1 MKHNS
6 FGCGV
11 LSIVSRS
18 DYDDMPSGGGRRGGK
33 GNKGLTLGVLICI
46 LVILIIIVVRLIVTP
61 EEKLEVL
68 PPNTIEKESPK
79 NEVDVD
85 ASKMD
90 DRDMVSADSSLY
102 IVTQVDSVV
111 SDEMEESSIEVK
123 NEIIE
128 DKEESITE
136 EVQETPVVEESVE
149 ISNSDT
155 FSFTEDTSDVEGPL
169 PTVMEEVIPD
179 DGSTPIEDLL
189 SIEGKEVVSE
199 DTAPTEME
207 DTIPEETTPPEDPL
221 SIEME
226 ETIPDE
232 VIHSIEESFPMVAET
247 PSEEMAVVEEVSVEE
262 PMVEAPITQ
271 EKIDETPSSTVDEP
285 YDPFVKEEVES
296 IRRGLGDLLS
306 KINFQLILEEE
317 DTPSE
322 DVEVVLPEE
331 EVEEP
336 LVEAKEEEEI
346 DAPMESSEKVS
357 EPLMETLEKIGPEVA
372 EIMPDS
378 TYESFDAEN
387 PILDSVDEAQEEP
400 TALETEEIRE
410 MSKTAVIEEKSGEII
425 PGSDIRVEEDRVVLL
440 STPGKAVISPV
451 SGIVV
456 QSGRVDGLKTIS
468 IETDEGEIW
477 RFSGFER
484 VDVRMNQK
492 IKKGSA
498 LGSIGQSTGSS
509 ISISLSSN

>member
-68 PPNTIEKESPK
+68 PPNAIEKESPK

-90 DRDMVSADSSLY
+90 DRAVVSDDSSLS
-102 IVTQVDSVV
+102 IVTQLDSVV
-111 SDEMEESSIEVK
+111 SEEM
-123 NEIIE
+123 
-128 DKEESITE
+128 EESITE
-136 EVQETPVVEESVE
+136 EVLETPVVEESVE

-155 FSFTEDTSDVEGPL
+155 FSYTEDTSDVEGTL
-169 PTVMEEVIPD
+169 PTEMEEVVSEEIVSPIEEPISIEMEEVISEEEPTMEEALPTKEEEVIPD
-179 DGSTPIEDLL
+179 DGSTPIED
-189 SIEGKEVVSE
+189 S
-199 DTAPTEME
+199 
-207 DTIPEETTPPEDPL
+207 L

-232 VIHSIEESFPMVAET
+232 VIHSIEESFPMVDET
-247 PSEEMAVVEEVSVEE
+247 SSEEMAVVEEVSEVE

-271 EKIDETPSSTVDEP
+271 EKIDETPSSIVDEP

-317 DTPSE
+317 VTPSE

-331 EVEEP
+331 EVVEP
-336 LVEAKEEEEI
+336 LVAAKEEEEI
-346 DAPMESSEKVS
+346 
-357 EPLMETLEKIGPEVA
+357 GPEVE

-378 TYESFDAEN
+378 IYEGFDAEKQ
-387 PILDSVDEAQEEP
+387 ILDSVDEAQEEP

-410 MSKTAVIEEKSGEII
+410 VSKTAVIEEKSGEII

>member
-68 PPNTIEKESPK
+68 PPNAIEKESPK

-90 DRDMVSADSSLY
+90 DRAVVSDDSSLS
-102 IVTQVDSVV
+102 IVTQLDSVV
-111 SDEMEESSIEVK
+111 SEEM
-123 NEIIE
+123 
-128 DKEESITE
+128 EESITE
-136 EVQETPVVEESVE
+136 EVLETPVVEESVE

-155 FSFTEDTSDVEGPL
+155 FSYTEDTSDVEGTL
-169 PTVMEEVIPD
+169 PTEMEEVVSEEIVSPIEEPISIEMEEVISEEEPTMEEALPTKEEEVIPD
-179 DGSTPIEDLL
+179 DGSTPI
-189 SIEGKEVVSE
+189 
-199 DTAPTEME
+199 
-207 DTIPEETTPPEDPL
+207 EDPL

-232 VIHSIEESFPMVAET
+232 VIHSIEESFPMVDET

-271 EKIDETPSSTVDEP
+271 EKIDETPSSIVDEP

-317 DTPSE
+317 VTPSE

-331 EVEEP
+331 EVVEP
-336 LVEAKEEEEI
+336 LVAAKEEEEI
-346 DAPMESSEKVS
+346 
-357 EPLMETLEKIGPEVA
+357 GPEVE

-378 TYESFDAEN
+378 IYEGFDAEKQ
-387 PILDSVDEAQEEP
+387 ILDSVDDAQEEP
-400 TALETEEIRE
+400 TAFETEEIRE
-410 MSKTAVIEEKSGEII
+410 VSKTAVIEEKSGEII

-509 ISISLSSN
+509 VSISLSSN

>member
-1 MKHNS
+1 
-6 FGCGV
+6 
-11 LSIVSRS
+11 
-18 DYDDMPSGGGRRGGK
+18 
-33 GNKGLTLGVLICI
+33 
-46 LVILIIIVVRLIVTP
+46 
-61 EEKLEVL
+61 
-68 PPNTIEKESPK
+68 
-79 NEVDVD
+79 
-85 ASKMD
+85 
-90 DRDMVSADSSLY
+90 
-102 IVTQVDSVV
+102 
-111 SDEMEESSIEVK
+111 MEEA
-123 NEIIE
+123 
-128 DKEESITE
+128 
-136 EVQETPVVEESVE
+136 
-149 ISNSDT
+149 
-155 FSFTEDTSDVEGPL
+155 L
-169 PTVMEEVIPD
+169 PTKEEEVIPD
-179 DGSTPIEDLL
+179 DGSTPIED
-189 SIEGKEVVSE
+189 S
-199 DTAPTEME
+199 
-207 DTIPEETTPPEDPL
+207 L

-232 VIHSIEESFPMVAET
+232 VIHSIEESFPMVVET
-247 PSEEMAVVEEVSVEE
+247 PSEEMAVVEDVSVEE

-271 EKIDETPSSTVDEP
+271 EKIDETPSSIVDEP

-317 DTPSE
+317 VTPSE

-331 EVEEP
+331 EVVEP

-346 DAPMESSEKVS
+346 
-357 EPLMETLEKIGPEVA
+357 GPEVE

-378 TYESFDAEN
+378 TYESFDAEKQ
-387 PILDSVDEAQEEP
+387 ILDSVDEAQEEP

-410 MSKTAVIEEKSGEII
+410 VSKTAVIEEKSGEII

>member
-68 PPNTIEKESPK
+68 PPNAIEKESPK

-90 DRDMVSADSSLY
+90 DRAVVSDDSSLS
-102 IVTQVDSVV
+102 IVTQLDSVV
-111 SDEMEESSIEVK
+111 SEEM
-123 NEIIE
+123 
-128 DKEESITE
+128 EESITE
-136 EVQETPVVEESVE
+136 EVLETPVVEESVE

-155 FSFTEDTSDVEGPL
+155 FSYTEDTSDVEGTL
-169 PTVMEEVIPD
+169 PTEMEEVVSEEIVSPIEEPISIEMEEVISEEEPTMEEALPTKEEEVIPD
-179 DGSTPIEDLL
+179 DGSTPIED
-189 SIEGKEVVSE
+189 S
-199 DTAPTEME
+199 
-207 DTIPEETTPPEDPL
+207 L

-232 VIHSIEESFPMVAET
+232 VMHSIEESFPMVDET
-247 PSEEMAVVEEVSVEE
+247 PSEEMAVVEEVSEVE
-262 PMVEAPITQ
+262 PMVEAPINQ
-271 EKIDETPSSTVDEP
+271 EKIDETPSSIVDEP

-317 DTPSE
+317 VTPSE

-331 EVEEP
+331 EVVEP
-336 LVEAKEEEEI
+336 LVAAKEEEEI
-346 DAPMESSEKVS
+346 
-357 EPLMETLEKIGPEVA
+357 GPEVE

-378 TYESFDAEN
+378 IYEGFDAEKQ
-387 PILDSVDEAQEEP
+387 ILDSVDEAQEEP

-410 MSKTAVIEEKSGEII
+410 VSKTAVIEEKSGEII

>member
-68 PPNTIEKESPK
+68 PPNAIEKESPK

-90 DRDMVSADSSLY
+90 DRAVVSDDSSLS
-102 IVTQVDSVV
+102 IVTQLDSVV
-111 SDEMEESSIEVK
+111 SEEM
-123 NEIIE
+123 
-128 DKEESITE
+128 EESITE
-136 EVQETPVVEESVE
+136 EVLETPVVEESVE

-155 FSFTEDTSDVEGPL
+155 FSYTEDTSDVEGPL
-169 PTVMEEVIPD
+169 PTEMEEVVSEEIVSPIEEPISIEMEEVISEEEPIMEEALSTKEEEVIPD
-179 DGSTPIEDLL
+179 DGSTPI
-189 SIEGKEVVSE
+189 
-199 DTAPTEME
+199 
-207 DTIPEETTPPEDPL
+207 EDPL

-232 VIHSIEESFPMVAET
+232 VIHSIEESFPMIDET
-247 PSEEMAVVEEVSVEE
+247 PSEEMAVVEEVSEVE

-271 EKIDETPSSTVDEP
+271 EKIDETPSSIVDEP

-317 DTPSE
+317 VTPSE

-331 EVEEP
+331 EVVEP
-336 LVEAKEEEEI
+336 LVAAKEEEEI
-346 DAPMESSEKVS
+346 DAPIESSEKVS

-372 EIMPDS
+372 EIIQNS
-378 TYESFDAEN
+378 TYESFDAEKQ
-387 PILDSVDEAQEEP
+387 ILDSIDDAQEEP
-400 TALETEEIRE
+400 TDLETEEIRE
-410 MSKTAVIEEKSGEII
+410 VSKTAVIEEKSCEII

-440 STPGKAVISPV
+440 STPGKAVKSPI

>member
-68 PPNTIEKESPK
+68 PPNAIEKESPK

-90 DRDMVSADSSLY
+90 DRAVVSDDSSLS
-102 IVTQVDSVV
+102 IVTQLDSVV
-111 SDEMEESSIEVK
+111 SEEM
-123 NEIIE
+123 
-128 DKEESITE
+128 EESITE
-136 EVQETPVVEESVE
+136 EVLETPVVEESVE

-155 FSFTEDTSDVEGPL
+155 FSYTEDTSDVEGPL
-169 PTVMEEVIPD
+169 PTEMEEVVSEEIVSPIEEPISIEMEEVISEEEPTMEEALPTKEEEVIPD
-179 DGSTPIEDLL
+179 DGSTPI
-189 SIEGKEVVSE
+189 
-199 DTAPTEME
+199 
-207 DTIPEETTPPEDPL
+207 EDPL

-232 VIHSIEESFPMVAET
+232 VIHSIEESFPMVDET
-247 PSEEMAVVEEVSVEE
+247 PSEEMAVVEEVSEVE
-262 PMVEAPITQ
+262 PMMEAPITQ
-271 EKIDETPSSTVDEP
+271 EKIDETPSSIVDEP

-317 DTPSE
+317 VTPSE

-331 EVEEP
+331 E
-336 LVEAKEEEEI
+336 EI
-346 DAPMESSEKVS
+346 DAPMESSEEVS
-357 EPLMETLEKIGPEVA
+357 EPLLETMEEIGPEVE

-378 TYESFDAEN
+378 TYESFDEEN

-410 MSKTAVIEEKSGEII
+410 VSKTAVIEEKSGEII

-440 STPGKAVISPV
+440 STPGKAVKSPV

>member
-68 PPNTIEKESPK
+68 PPNAIEKESPK

-90 DRDMVSADSSLY
+90 DRAVVSDDSSLS
-102 IVTQVDSVV
+102 IVTQLDSVV
-111 SDEMEESSIEVK
+111 SEEM
-123 NEIIE
+123 
-128 DKEESITE
+128 EESITE
-136 EVQETPVVEESVE
+136 EVLETPVVEESVE

-155 FSFTEDTSDVEGPL
+155 FSYTEDTSDVEGTL
-169 PTVMEEVIPD
+169 PTEMEEVVSEEIVSPIEESISIEMEEVISEEEPIMEEALSTKEEEVIPD
-179 DGSTPIEDLL
+179 DGSTPI
-189 SIEGKEVVSE
+189 
-199 DTAPTEME
+199 
-207 DTIPEETTPPEDPL
+207 EDPL

-232 VIHSIEESFPMVAET
+232 VIHSIEESFPMVDET
-247 PSEEMAVVEEVSVEE
+247 PSEEMAVVEEVSEVE

-271 EKIDETPSSTVDEP
+271 EKIDETPSSIVDEP

-317 DTPSE
+317 VTPSE
-322 DVEVVLPEE
+322 DVEVVLP
-331 EVEEP
+331 
-336 LVEAKEEEEI
+336 EEEEI

-357 EPLMETLEKIGPEVA
+357 EPLLETLEKIGPEVA

-378 TYESFDAEN
+378 TYESFDAEKQ
-387 PILDSVDEAQEEP
+387 ILDSVDEAQEEP
-400 TALETEEIRE
+400 TDLDTEEIRE

>member
-1 MKHNS
+1 M
-6 FGCGV
+6 
-11 LSIVSRS
+11 SRS

-68 PPNTIEKESPK
+68 PPNAIEKESPK

-90 DRDMVSADSSLY
+90 DRAVVSDDSSLS
-102 IVTQVDSVV
+102 IVTQLDSVV
-111 SDEMEESSIEVK
+111 SEEM
-123 NEIIE
+123 
-128 DKEESITE
+128 EESITE
-136 EVQETPVVEESVE
+136 EVLETPVVEESVE

-155 FSFTEDTSDVEGPL
+155 FSYTEDTSDVEGPL
-169 PTVMEEVIPD
+169 PTEMEEVVSEEIVSPIEEPISIEMEEVISEEEPIMEEALPTKEEEVIPD
-179 DGSTPIEDLL
+179 DGSTPIED
-189 SIEGKEVVSE
+189 S
-199 DTAPTEME
+199 
-207 DTIPEETTPPEDPL
+207 L

-247 PSEEMAVVEEVSVEE
+247 PSEEMSVVEEVSEVE

-271 EKIDETPSSTVDEP
+271 EKIDETPSSIVDEP

-306 KINFQLILEEE
+306 KINFQLILGEE

-331 EVEEP
+331 E
-336 LVEAKEEEEI
+336 EI
-346 DAPMESSEKVS
+346 GAPMESSAEVS
-357 EPLMETLEKIGPEVA
+357 EPLLETMEKIGPEVE

-378 TYESFDAEN
+378 IYEGFDAEN
-387 PILDSVDEAQEEP
+387 PILDSVDDAQEEP
-400 TALETEEIRE
+400 TDLETEKIRE
-410 MSKTAVIEEKSGEII
+410 VSKTAVIEEKRGEII

>member
-68 PPNTIEKESPK
+68 PPNAIEKESPK

-90 DRDMVSADSSLY
+90 DRAVVSDDSSLS
-102 IVTQVDSVV
+102 IVTQLDSVV
-111 SDEMEESSIEVK
+111 SEEM
-123 NEIIE
+123 
-128 DKEESITE
+128 EESITE
-136 EVQETPVVEESVE
+136 EVKETPVVEESVE
-149 ISNSDT
+149 ISNPDT
-155 FSFTEDTSDVEGPL
+155 FSYIEDTSDVEGTL
-169 PTVMEEVIPD
+169 PTEMEEVVSEEIVSPIEEPISIEMEEVISEEEPIMEEALPTKEEEVIPD
-179 DGSTPIEDLL
+179 DGSTPIED
-189 SIEGKEVVSE
+189 S
-199 DTAPTEME
+199 
-207 DTIPEETTPPEDPL
+207 L

-232 VIHSIEESFPMVAET
+232 VIHSIEESFPMVDET
-247 PSEEMAVVEEVSVEE
+247 SSEEMAVVEEVSEVE

-271 EKIDETPSSTVDEP
+271 EKIDETPSSIVDEP

-317 DTPSE
+317 VTPSE

-331 EVEEP
+331 E
-336 LVEAKEEEEI
+336 EI
-346 DAPMESSEKVS
+346 GASIESSEEVS
-357 EPLMETLEKIGPEVA
+357 EPLLETMEEIGPEVE

-378 TYESFDAEN
+378 TYESFDAEKQ
-387 PILDSVDEAQEEP
+387 ILDSVDEAQEEP

-410 MSKTAVIEEKSGEII
+410 VSKTAVIEEKSGEII

-440 STPGKAVISPV
+440 STPGKAVKSPV

>member
-68 PPNTIEKESPK
+68 PPNAIEKESPK

-90 DRDMVSADSSLY
+90 DRAVVSDDSSLS
-102 IVTQVDSVV
+102 IVTQLDSVV
-111 SDEMEESSIEVK
+111 SEEM
-123 NEIIE
+123 
-128 DKEESITE
+128 EESITE
-136 EVQETPVVEESVE
+136 EVLETPVVEESVE

-155 FSFTEDTSDVEGPL
+155 FSYTEDTSDVEGTL
-169 PTVMEEVIPD
+169 PTEMEEVVSEEIVSPIEEPISIEMEEVISEEEPTMEEALPTKEEEVIPD
-179 DGSTPIEDLL
+179 DGSTPIED
-189 SIEGKEVVSE
+189 S
-199 DTAPTEME
+199 
-207 DTIPEETTPPEDPL
+207 L

-232 VIHSIEESFPMVAET
+232 VIHSIEESFPMVDET
-247 PSEEMAVVEEVSVEE
+247 SSEEMAVVEEVSEVE

-271 EKIDETPSSTVDEP
+271 EKIDETPSSIVDEP

-317 DTPSE
+317 VTPSE

-331 EVEEP
+331 EVVEP
-336 LVEAKEEEEI
+336 LVAAKEEEEI
-346 DAPMESSEKVS
+346 
-357 EPLMETLEKIGPEVA
+357 GPEVE

-378 TYESFDAEN
+378 TYESFDAEKQ
-387 PILDSVDEAQEEP
+387 ILDSVDEAQEEP
-400 TALETEEIRE
+400 TDLETEEIIE
-410 MSKTAVIEEKSGEII
+410 VSKTAVIEEKSGEII

>member
-68 PPNTIEKESPK
+68 PPNAIEKESPK

-90 DRDMVSADSSLY
+90 DRAVVSDDSSLS
-102 IVTQVDSVV
+102 IVTQLDSVV
-111 SDEMEESSIEVK
+111 SEEM
-123 NEIIE
+123 
-128 DKEESITE
+128 EESITE
-136 EVQETPVVEESVE
+136 EVLETPVVEESVE

-155 FSFTEDTSDVEGPL
+155 FSYTEDTSDVEGTL
-169 PTVMEEVIPD
+169 PTEMEEVVSEEIVSPIEEPISIEMEEVISEEEPIMEEALPTKEEEVIPG
-179 DGSTPIEDLL
+179 DGSTPIED
-189 SIEGKEVVSE
+189 S
-199 DTAPTEME
+199 
-207 DTIPEETTPPEDPL
+207 L

-232 VIHSIEESFPMVAET
+232 VIHSIEESFPMVDET
-247 PSEEMAVVEEVSVEE
+247 PSEEMAVVEEVSEVE

-271 EKIDETPSSTVDEP
+271 EKIDETPSSIVDEP

-317 DTPSE
+317 VTPSE

-331 EVEEP
+331 EVVEP
-336 LVEAKEEEEI
+336 LVAAKEEEEI
-346 DAPMESSEKVS
+346 
-357 EPLMETLEKIGPEVA
+357 GPEVE

-378 TYESFDAEN
+378 IYEGFDAEKQ
-387 PILDSVDEAQEEP
+387 ILDSVDDAQEEP
-400 TALETEEIRE
+400 TALETEEIRAV
-410 MSKTAVIEEKSGEII
+410 SKTAVIEEKSGEII

>member
-1 MKHNS
+1 M
-6 FGCGV
+6 
-11 LSIVSRS
+11 SRS

-68 PPNTIEKESPK
+68 PPNAIEKESPK

-90 DRDMVSADSSLY
+90 DRAVVSDDSSLS
-102 IVTQVDSVV
+102 IVTQLDSVV
-111 SDEMEESSIEVK
+111 SEEM
-123 NEIIE
+123 
-128 DKEESITE
+128 EESITE
-136 EVQETPVVEESVE
+136 EVLETPVVEESVE

-155 FSFTEDTSDVEGPL
+155 FSYTEDTSDVEGTL
-169 PTVMEEVIPD
+169 PTEMEEVVSEEIVSPIEEPISIEMEEVISEEEPTMEEALPTKEEEVIPD
-179 DGSTPIEDLL
+179 DGSTPIE
-189 SIEGKEVVSE
+189 
-199 DTAPTEME
+199 A
-207 DTIPEETTPPEDPL
+207 PL

-232 VIHSIEESFPMVAET
+232 VIHSIEESFPMVDET
-247 PSEEMAVVEEVSVEE
+247 PSEEMAVVEEVSEVE

-271 EKIDETPSSTVDEP
+271 EKIDETPSSIVDEP

-317 DTPSE
+317 VTPSE

-331 EVEEP
+331 EVVEP
-336 LVEAKEEEEI
+336 LVAAKEEEEI
-346 DAPMESSEKVS
+346 
-357 EPLMETLEKIGPEVA
+357 GPEVE

-378 TYESFDAEN
+378 TYESFDAEKQ
-387 PILDSVDEAQEEP
+387 ILDSVDDAQEEP

-410 MSKTAVIEEKSGEII
+410 VSKTAVIEEKSGEII

>member
-68 PPNTIEKESPK
+68 PPNAIEKESPK

-90 DRDMVSADSSLY
+90 DRAVVSDDSSLS
-102 IVTQVDSVV
+102 IVTQLDSVV
-111 SDEMEESSIEVK
+111 SEEM
-123 NEIIE
+123 
-128 DKEESITE
+128 EESITE
-136 EVQETPVVEESVE
+136 EVLETPVVEESVE

-155 FSFTEDTSDVEGPL
+155 FSYTEDTSDVEGTL
-169 PTVMEEVIPD
+169 PTEMEEVVSEEIVSPIEEPISIEMEEVISEEEPIMEEALSTKEEEVIPD
-179 DGSTPIEDLL
+179 DGSTPI
-189 SIEGKEVVSE
+189 
-199 DTAPTEME
+199 
-207 DTIPEETTPPEDPL
+207 EDPL

-232 VIHSIEESFPMVAET
+232 VIHSIEESFPMIDET
-247 PSEEMAVVEEVSVEE
+247 PLEEMAVVEEVSEEE

-271 EKIDETPSSTVDEP
+271 EKIDEIPSSIVDEP

-317 DTPSE
+317 VTPSE

-331 EVEEP
+331 EVVEP

-346 DAPMESSEKVS
+346 
-357 EPLMETLEKIGPEVA
+357 GPEVE

-378 TYESFDAEN
+378 TYESFDEEN

-410 MSKTAVIEEKSGEII
+410 VSKTAVIEEKSGEII

>member
-68 PPNTIEKESPK
+68 PPNAIEKESPK

-90 DRDMVSADSSLY
+90 DRAVVSDDSSLS
-102 IVTQVDSVV
+102 IVTQLDSVV
-111 SDEMEESSIEVK
+111 SEEM
-123 NEIIE
+123 
-128 DKEESITE
+128 EESITE
-136 EVQETPVVEESVE
+136 EVLETPVVEESVE

-155 FSFTEDTSDVEGPL
+155 FSYTEDTSDVEGTL
-169 PTVMEEVIPD
+169 PTEMEEVVSEEIVSPIEEPISIEMEEVISEEEPTMEEALPTKEEEVIPD
-179 DGSTPIEDLL
+179 DGSTPI
-189 SIEGKEVVSE
+189 
-199 DTAPTEME
+199 
-207 DTIPEETTPPEDPL
+207 EDPL

-232 VIHSIEESFPMVAET
+232 VIHSIEESFPMVDET

-271 EKIDETPSSTVDEP
+271 EKIDETPSSIVDEP

-317 DTPSE
+317 VTPSE

-331 EVEEP
+331 EVVEP
-336 LVEAKEEEEI
+336 LVAAKEEEEI
-346 DAPMESSEKVS
+346 
-357 EPLMETLEKIGPEVA
+357 GPEVE

-378 TYESFDAEN
+378 TYESFDAEKQ
-387 PILDSVDEAQEEP
+387 ILDSVDDAQEEP

-410 MSKTAVIEEKSGEII
+410 VSKTAVIEEKSGEII

>member
-68 PPNTIEKESPK
+68 PPKAIEKESPK

-90 DRDMVSADSSLY
+90 DRAVVSDDSSLS
-102 IVTQVDSVV
+102 IVTQLDSVV
-111 SDEMEESSIEVK
+111 SEEM
-123 NEIIE
+123 
-128 DKEESITE
+128 EESITE
-136 EVQETPVVEESVE
+136 EVLETPVVEESVE

-155 FSFTEDTSDVEGPL
+155 FSYTEDTSDVEGTL
-169 PTVMEEVIPD
+169 PTEMEEVVSEEIVSPIEEPISIEMEEVISEEEPIMDESLSTKEEEVIPD
-179 DGSTPIEDLL
+179 DGSTPI
-189 SIEGKEVVSE
+189 
-199 DTAPTEME
+199 
-207 DTIPEETTPPEDPL
+207 EDPL

-232 VIHSIEESFPMVAET
+232 VIHSIEESIPMIDET
-247 PSEEMAVVEEVSVEE
+247 PSEEMAVVEEVSEEE

-271 EKIDETPSSTVDEP
+271 EKIDETPSSIVDEP

-317 DTPSE
+317 VTPSE

-331 EVEEP
+331 E
-336 LVEAKEEEEI
+336 EI
-346 DAPMESSEKVS
+346 DAPMESSEEVS
-357 EPLMETLEKIGPEVA
+357 EPLLETMEEIGPEVE
-372 EIMPDS
+372 EIMPDF
-378 TYESFDAEN
+378 TYESFDEEN

-410 MSKTAVIEEKSGEII
+410 VSKTAVIEEKSGDII

>member
-68 PPNTIEKESPK
+68 PPNAIEKESPK

-90 DRDMVSADSSLY
+90 DRAVVSDDSSLS
-102 IVTQVDSVV
+102 IVTQLDSVV
-111 SDEMEESSIEVK
+111 SEEM
-123 NEIIE
+123 
-128 DKEESITE
+128 EESITE
-136 EVQETPVVEESVE
+136 EVLETPVVEESVE

-155 FSFTEDTSDVEGPL
+155 FSYTEDTSDVEGTL
-169 PTVMEEVIPD
+169 PTEMEEVVSEEIVSPIEEPISIEMEEVISEEEPTMEEALPTKEEEVIPD
-179 DGSTPIEDLL
+179 DGSTPIED
-189 SIEGKEVVSE
+189 S
-199 DTAPTEME
+199 
-207 DTIPEETTPPEDPL
+207 L

-232 VIHSIEESFPMVAET
+232 VIHSIEESFPMVDEP
-247 PSEEMAVVEEVSVEE
+247 PSEEMAVVEEVSEVE

-271 EKIDETPSSTVDEP
+271 EKIDETPSSIVDEP

-317 DTPSE
+317 VTPSE

-331 EVEEP
+331 E
-336 LVEAKEEEEI
+336 EI
-346 DAPMESSEKVS
+346 DAPMESSEEVS
-357 EPLMETLEKIGPEVA
+357 EPLLETMEEIGPEVE

-378 TYESFDAEN
+378 TYESFDAEKQ
-387 PILDSVDEAQEEP
+387 ILDSVNDAQEEP
-400 TALETEEIRE
+400 TAFETEEIRE
-410 MSKTAVIEEKSGEII
+410 MPKTAVIEEKSGEII

>member
-68 PPNTIEKESPK
+68 PPNAIEKESPK

-90 DRDMVSADSSLY
+90 DRAVVSDDSSLS
-102 IVTQVDSVV
+102 IVTQLDSVV
-111 SDEMEESSIEVK
+111 SEEM
-123 NEIIE
+123 
-128 DKEESITE
+128 EESITE
-136 EVQETPVVEESVE
+136 EVLETPVVEESVE

-155 FSFTEDTSDVEGPL
+155 FSYTEDTSDVEGPL
-169 PTVMEEVIPD
+169 PTEMEEVVSEEIVSPIEEPISIEMEKVISEEEPIMEEALSTKEEEVIPD
-179 DGSTPIEDLL
+179 DGSTPI
-189 SIEGKEVVSE
+189 
-199 DTAPTEME
+199 
-207 DTIPEETTPPEDPL
+207 EDPL

-232 VIHSIEESFPMVAET
+232 VIHSLEESFPMVDET
-247 PSEEMAVVEEVSVEE
+247 PSEEMAVVEEVSEVE

-271 EKIDETPSSTVDEP
+271 EKIDETPSSIVDEP

-317 DTPSE
+317 VTPSE

-331 EVEEP
+331 EVVEP
-336 LVEAKEEEEI
+336 LVAAKEEEEI
-346 DAPMESSEKVS
+346 
-357 EPLMETLEKIGPEVA
+357 GPEVE

-387 PILDSVDEAQEEP
+387 PILDSVDDAQEEP
-400 TALETEEIRE
+400 TDLDTEEIRE
-410 MSKTAVIEEKSGEII
+410 VSKTAVIEEKSCEII

>member
-68 PPNTIEKESPK
+68 PPNAIEKESPK

-90 DRDMVSADSSLY
+90 DRAVVSDDSSLS
-102 IVTQVDSVV
+102 IVTQLDSVV
-111 SDEMEESSIEVK
+111 SEEM
-123 NEIIE
+123 
-128 DKEESITE
+128 EESITE
-136 EVQETPVVEESVE
+136 EVLETPVVEESVE

-155 FSFTEDTSDVEGPL
+155 FSYTEDTSDVEGPL
-169 PTVMEEVIPD
+169 PTEMEEVVSEEIVSPIEEPISIEMEKVISEEEPTMEEALPTKEEEVIPD
-179 DGSTPIEDLL
+179 DGSTPIED
-189 SIEGKEVVSE
+189 S
-199 DTAPTEME
+199 
-207 DTIPEETTPPEDPL
+207 L

-232 VIHSIEESFPMVAET
+232 VMHSIEESFPMIDET
-247 PSEEMAVVEEVSVEE
+247 PSEEMAVVEEVSEEE

-271 EKIDETPSSTVDEP
+271 EKIDETPSSIVDEP

-317 DTPSE
+317 VTPSE
-322 DVEVVLPEE
+322 DVEVVLP
-331 EVEEP
+331 
-336 LVEAKEEEEI
+336 EEEEI

-357 EPLMETLEKIGPEVA
+357 EPLLETLEKIGPEVA

-378 TYESFDAEN
+378 TYESFDAEKQ
-387 PILDSVDEAQEEP
+387 ILDSVDEAQEEP

-410 MSKTAVIEEKSGEII
+410 VSKTAVIEEKSGEII

-456 QSGRVDGLKTIS
+456 QSGRVDGQKTIS

>member
-68 PPNTIEKESPK
+68 PPNAIEKESPK

-90 DRDMVSADSSLY
+90 DRAVVSDDSSLS
-102 IVTQVDSVV
+102 IVTQLDSVV
-111 SDEMEESSIEVK
+111 SEEM
-123 NEIIE
+123 
-128 DKEESITE
+128 EESITE
-136 EVQETPVVEESVE
+136 EVLETPVVEESVE

-155 FSFTEDTSDVEGPL
+155 FSYTEDTSDVEGTL
-169 PTVMEEVIPD
+169 PTEMEEVVSEEIVSPIEEPISIEMEEVISEEEPTMEEALPTKEEEVIPD
-179 DGSTPIEDLL
+179 DGSTPIE
-189 SIEGKEVVSE
+189 
-199 DTAPTEME
+199 A
-207 DTIPEETTPPEDPL
+207 PL

-232 VIHSIEESFPMVAET
+232 VIHSIEESFPMVDET
-247 PSEEMAVVEEVSVEE
+247 PSEEMAVVEEVSEVE

-271 EKIDETPSSTVDEP
+271 EKIDETPSSIVDEP

-317 DTPSE
+317 VTPSE

-331 EVEEP
+331 EVVEP
-336 LVEAKEEEEI
+336 LVAAKEEEEI
-346 DAPMESSEKVS
+346 
-357 EPLMETLEKIGPEVA
+357 GPEVE

-378 TYESFDAEN
+378 TYESFDEEN

-410 MSKTAVIEEKSGEII
+410 VSKTAVIEEKSGEII

>member
-68 PPNTIEKESPK
+68 PPNAIEKESPK

-90 DRDMVSADSSLY
+90 DRAVVSDDSSLS
-102 IVTQVDSVV
+102 IVTQLDSVV
-111 SDEMEESSIEVK
+111 SEEM
-123 NEIIE
+123 
-128 DKEESITE
+128 EESITE
-136 EVQETPVVEESVE
+136 EVLETPVVEESVE
-149 ISNSDT
+149 ISNPDT
-155 FSFTEDTSDVEGPL
+155 FSYTEDTSDVEGTL
-169 PTVMEEVIPD
+169 PTEMEEVVSEEIVSPIEEPISIEMEEVISEEEPTMEEALPTKEEEVIPD
-179 DGSTPIEDLL
+179 DGSTPIED
-189 SIEGKEVVSE
+189 S
-199 DTAPTEME
+199 
-207 DTIPEETTPPEDPL
+207 L

-232 VIHSIEESFPMVAET
+232 VIHSIEESFPMVDET
-247 PSEEMAVVEEVSVEE
+247 SSEEMAVVEEVSVEE

-271 EKIDETPSSTVDEP
+271 EKIDETPSSIVDEP

-306 KINFQLILEEE
+306 KINFQLILEEV
-317 DTPSE
+317 TPSE

-331 EVEEP
+331 EVVEP
-336 LVEAKEEEEI
+336 LVAAKEEEEI
-346 DAPMESSEKVS
+346 
-357 EPLMETLEKIGPEVA
+357 GPEVE

-387 PILDSVDEAQEEP
+387 PILDSVDDAQEEP
-400 TALETEEIRE
+400 TDLETEKIRE
-410 MSKTAVIEEKSGEII
+410 VSKTAVIEEKRGEII

-440 STPGKAVISPV
+440 STPGRAVISPV

>member
-68 PPNTIEKESPK
+68 PPNAIEKESPK

-90 DRDMVSADSSLY
+90 DRAVVSDDSSLS
-102 IVTQVDSVV
+102 IVTQLDSVV
-111 SDEMEESSIEVK
+111 SEEM
-123 NEIIE
+123 
-128 DKEESITE
+128 EESITE
-136 EVQETPVVEESVE
+136 EVLETPVVEESVE

-155 FSFTEDTSDVEGPL
+155 FSYTEDTSDVEGPL
-169 PTVMEEVIPD
+169 PTEMEEVVSEEIVSPIEEPISIEMEEVISEEEPIMEEALSTKEEEVIPD
-179 DGSTPIEDLL
+179 DGSTPI
-189 SIEGKEVVSE
+189 
-199 DTAPTEME
+199 
-207 DTIPEETTPPEDPL
+207 EDPL

-232 VIHSIEESFPMVAET
+232 VIHSLEESFPMVDET
-247 PSEEMAVVEEVSVEE
+247 PSEEMAVVEEVSEVE

-271 EKIDETPSSTVDEP
+271 EKIDETPSSIVDEP

-317 DTPSE
+317 VTPSE
-322 DVEVVLPEE
+322 DVEVVLP
-331 EVEEP
+331 
-336 LVEAKEEEEI
+336 EEEEI

-357 EPLMETLEKIGPEVA
+357 EPLLETLEKIGPEVA

-378 TYESFDAEN
+378 TYESFDAEKQ
-387 PILDSVDEAQEEP
+387 ILDSVDEAQEEP
-400 TALETEEIRE
+400 TDLDTEEIRE
-410 MSKTAVIEEKSGEII
+410 VSKTAVIEEKSGEII

-440 STPGKAVISPV
+440 STPGKAVKSPV

>member
-68 PPNTIEKESPK
+68 PPNAIEKESPK

-90 DRDMVSADSSLY
+90 DRAVVSDDSSLS
-102 IVTQVDSVV
+102 IVTQLDSVV
-111 SDEMEESSIEVK
+111 SEEM
-123 NEIIE
+123 
-128 DKEESITE
+128 EESITE
-136 EVQETPVVEESVE
+136 EVLETPVVEESVE

-155 FSFTEDTSDVEGPL
+155 FSYTEDTSDVEGTL
-169 PTVMEEVIPD
+169 PTEMEEVVSEEIVSPIEEPISIEMEEVISEEEPTMEEALPTKEEEVIPD
-179 DGSTPIEDLL
+179 DGSTPIED
-189 SIEGKEVVSE
+189 S
-199 DTAPTEME
+199 
-207 DTIPEETTPPEDPL
+207 L

-232 VIHSIEESFPMVAET
+232 VIHSIEESFPMVDET
-247 PSEEMAVVEEVSVEE
+247 SSEEMAVVEEVSEVE

-271 EKIDETPSSTVDEP
+271 EKIDETPSSIVDEP

-317 DTPSE
+317 VTPSE

-331 EVEEP
+331 EVVEP
-336 LVEAKEEEEI
+336 LVAAKEEEEI
-346 DAPMESSEKVS
+346 
-357 EPLMETLEKIGPEVA
+357 GPEVE

-378 TYESFDAEN
+378 TYESFDAEKQ
-387 PILDSVDEAQEEP
+387 ILDSVDEAQEEP
-400 TALETEEIRE
+400 TDLDTEEIRE

>member
-1 MKHNS
+1 M
-6 FGCGV
+6 
-11 LSIVSRS
+11 SRS

-90 DRDMVSADSSLY
+90 DRAVVSDDSSLS
-102 IVTQVDSVV
+102 IVTQLDSVV
-111 SDEMEESSIEVK
+111 SEEM
-123 NEIIE
+123 
-128 DKEESITE
+128 EESITE
-136 EVQETPVVEESVE
+136 EVLETPVVEESVE

-155 FSFTEDTSDVEGPL
+155 FSYTEDTSDVEGTL
-169 PTVMEEVIPD
+169 PTEMEEVVSEEIVSPIEEPISIEMEEVISEEEPIMEEALFTKEEEVIPD
-179 DGSTPIEDLL
+179 DGSTPIEDPL
-189 SIEGKEVVSE
+189 SIETEEV
-199 DTAPTEME
+199 
-207 DTIPEETTPPEDPL
+207 IPEETTPTEDSL
-221 SIEME
+221 SIEKE

-232 VIHSIEESFPMVAET
+232 VIHSIEESLPMVART
-247 PSEEMAVVEEVSVEE
+247 PSEEMAVVEEVSEE
-262 PMVEAPITQ
+262 ESMVEAPITQ
-271 EKIDETPSSTVDEP
+271 EKIDETPSSIVDEP

-317 DTPSE
+317 VTPSE

-331 EVEEP
+331 EVVEP

-346 DAPMESSEKVS
+346 
-357 EPLMETLEKIGPEVA
+357 GPEVE

-378 TYESFDAEN
+378 TYESFDAEKQ
-387 PILDSVDEAQEEP
+387 ILDSIDDAQEEH
-400 TALETEEIRE
+400 TDLDTEEIRE

>member
-1 MKHNS
+1 M
-6 FGCGV
+6 
-11 LSIVSRS
+11 SRS

-68 PPNTIEKESPK
+68 PPNAIEKESPK

-90 DRDMVSADSSLY
+90 DRAVVSDDSSLS
-102 IVTQVDSVV
+102 IVTQLDSVV
-111 SDEMEESSIEVK
+111 SEEM
-123 NEIIE
+123 
-128 DKEESITE
+128 EESITE
-136 EVQETPVVEESVE
+136 EVLETPVVEESVE
-149 ISNSDT
+149 ISNSDS
-155 FSFTEDTSDVEGPL
+155 FSDTEDTSDVEGPL

-179 DGSTPIEDLL
+179 DGSTPIED
-189 SIEGKEVVSE
+189 
-199 DTAPTEME
+199 
-207 DTIPEETTPPEDPL
+207 PL

-232 VIHSIEESFPMVAET
+232 VIHSIEESFPMVDET
-247 PSEEMAVVEEVSVEE
+247 PSEEMAVVEEVSEVE
-262 PMVEAPITQ
+262 PLVEAPITQ
-271 EKIDETPSSTVDEP
+271 EKIDETPSSIVDEP

-317 DTPSE
+317 VTPSE

-331 EVEEP
+331 EVVEP
-336 LVEAKEEEEI
+336 LVAAKEEEEI
-346 DAPMESSEKVS
+346 
-357 EPLMETLEKIGPEVA
+357 GPEVE

-378 TYESFDAEN
+378 TYESFDAEKQ
-387 PILDSVDEAQEEP
+387 ILDSIDDAQEEP
-400 TALETEEIRE
+400 IALETEEIRAV
-410 MSKTAVIEEKSGEII
+410 SKTAVIEEKSGEII

>member
-68 PPNTIEKESPK
+68 PPNAIEKESPK

-90 DRDMVSADSSLY
+90 DRAVVSDDSSLS
-102 IVTQVDSVV
+102 IVTQLDSVV
-111 SDEMEESSIEVK
+111 SEEM
-123 NEIIE
+123 
-128 DKEESITE
+128 EESITE
-136 EVQETPVVEESVE
+136 EVLETPVVEESVE

-155 FSFTEDTSDVEGPL
+155 FSYTEDTSDVEGTL
-169 PTVMEEVIPD
+169 PTEMEEVVSEEIVSPIEEPISIEMEEVISEEEPIMEEALPTKEEEVIPD
-179 DGSTPIEDLL
+179 DGSTPI
-189 SIEGKEVVSE
+189 
-199 DTAPTEME
+199 
-207 DTIPEETTPPEDPL
+207 EDPL

-232 VIHSIEESFPMVAET
+232 VIHSIEESFPMVDET
-247 PSEEMAVVEEVSVEE
+247 PSEEMAVVEEVSEVE

-271 EKIDETPSSTVDEP
+271 EKIDETPSSIVDEP

-317 DTPSE
+317 VTPSE

-331 EVEEP
+331 EVVEP

-346 DAPMESSEKVS
+346 
-357 EPLMETLEKIGPEVA
+357 GPEVE

-378 TYESFDAEN
+378 TYESFDAEKQ
-387 PILDSVDEAQEEP
+387 ILDSVDEAQEEP
-400 TALETEEIRE
+400 TDLDTEEIRE

>member
-1 MKHNS
+1 M
-6 FGCGV
+6 
-11 LSIVSRS
+11 SRS

-68 PPNTIEKESPK
+68 PPNAIEKESPK

-90 DRDMVSADSSLY
+90 DRDMVSADSSLS
-102 IVTQVDSVV
+102 IVTQLDSVL
-111 SDEMEESSIEVK
+111 SEEM
-123 NEIIE
+123 
-128 DKEESITE
+128 EESITE
-136 EVQETPVVEESVE
+136 EVLETPVVEESVE

-155 FSFTEDTSDVEGPL
+155 FSYTEDTSDVEGPL
-169 PTVMEEVIPD
+169 PTEMEEVVSEEIVSPIEEPISIEMEEVISEEEPTMEEALPTKEEEVIPD
-179 DGSTPIEDLL
+179 DGSTPIED
-189 SIEGKEVVSE
+189 S
-199 DTAPTEME
+199 
-207 DTIPEETTPPEDPL
+207 L

-226 ETIPDE
+226 EIIPDE
-232 VIHSIEESFPMVAET
+232 VMHSIEESFPMIDEI
-247 PSEEMAVVEEVSVEE
+247 PSEEMAVVEEVSEVE

-271 EKIDETPSSTVDEP
+271 EKIDETPSSIVDEP

-317 DTPSE
+317 VTPSE

-331 EVEEP
+331 EVVEP
-336 LVEAKEEEEI
+336 LVAAKEEEEI
-346 DAPMESSEKVS
+346 
-357 EPLMETLEKIGPEVA
+357 GPEVE

-378 TYESFDAEN
+378 TYESFDAEKQ
-387 PILDSVDEAQEEP
+387 ILDSVDDAQEEP

-410 MSKTAVIEEKSGEII
+410 VSKTAVIEEKSGVII

-440 STPGKAVISPV
+440 STPGKAVKSPI

>member
-1 MKHNS
+1 M
-6 FGCGV
+6 
-11 LSIVSRS
+11 SRS

-68 PPNTIEKESPK
+68 PPNAIEKESPK

-90 DRDMVSADSSLY
+90 DRAVVSDDSSLS
-102 IVTQVDSVV
+102 IVTQLDSVV
-111 SDEMEESSIEVK
+111 REEM
-123 NEIIE
+123 
-128 DKEESITE
+128 EESITE
-136 EVQETPVVEESVE
+136 EVLETPVVEESVE

-155 FSFTEDTSDVEGPL
+155 FSYTEDTSDVEGPL
-169 PTVMEEVIPD
+169 PTEMEEVVSEEIVSPIEEPISIEMEEVISEEEPIMEEALPTKEEEVIPD
-179 DGSTPIEDLL
+179 DGSTPI
-189 SIEGKEVVSE
+189 
-199 DTAPTEME
+199 
-207 DTIPEETTPPEDPL
+207 EDPL

-232 VIHSIEESFPMVAET
+232 VIHSIEESFPMIDET
-247 PSEEMAVVEEVSVEE
+247 PSEEMAVVEEVSEVE

-271 EKIDETPSSTVDEP
+271 EKIDETPSSIVDEP

-317 DTPSE
+317 VTPSE
-322 DVEVVLPEE
+322 DVEVVLP
-331 EVEEP
+331 
-336 LVEAKEEEEI
+336 EEEEI

-357 EPLMETLEKIGPEVA
+357 EPLLETMEEIGPEVA

-378 TYESFDAEN
+378 TYESFDEEN
-387 PILDSVDEAQEEP
+387 PILDSVDDAQEEP

-425 PGSDIRVEEDRVVLL
+425 SGSDIRVEEDRVVLL

>member
-68 PPNTIEKESPK
+68 PPNAIEKESPK

-90 DRDMVSADSSLY
+90 DRAVVSDDSSLS
-102 IVTQVDSVV
+102 IVTQLDSVV
-111 SDEMEESSIEVK
+111 SEEM
-123 NEIIE
+123 
-128 DKEESITE
+128 EESITE
-136 EVQETPVVEESVE
+136 EVLETPVVEESVE

-155 FSFTEDTSDVEGPL
+155 FSYTEDTSDVEGTL
-169 PTVMEEVIPD
+169 PTEMEEVVSEEIVSPIEEPISIEMEEVISEEEPTMEEALPTKEEEVIPD
-179 DGSTPIEDLL
+179 DGSTPIED
-189 SIEGKEVVSE
+189 S
-199 DTAPTEME
+199 
-207 DTIPEETTPPEDPL
+207 L

-232 VIHSIEESFPMVAET
+232 VIHSIEESFPMVDET
-247 PSEEMAVVEEVSVEE
+247 PSEEMAVVEEVSEVE

-271 EKIDETPSSTVDEP
+271 EKIDETPSSIVDEP

-317 DTPSE
+317 VTPSE

-331 EVEEP
+331 E
-336 LVEAKEEEEI
+336 EI
-346 DAPMESSEKVS
+346 DVPMESSEKVS
-357 EPLMETLEKIGPEVA
+357 EPLLETLEKIGPEVA

-378 TYESFDAEN
+378 TYESFDAEKQ
-387 PILDSVDEAQEEP
+387 ILDSVNDAQEEP
-400 TALETEEIRE
+400 TAFETEEIRE
-410 MSKTAVIEEKSGEII
+410 MPKTAVIEEMSGEII

>member
-68 PPNTIEKESPK
+68 PPNAIEKESPK

-90 DRDMVSADSSLY
+90 DRDMVSDDSSLS
-102 IVTQVDSVV
+102 IVTQLDSVV
-111 SDEMEESSIEVK
+111 SEEM
-123 NEIIE
+123 
-128 DKEESITE
+128 EESITE
-136 EVQETPVVEESVE
+136 EVLETPVVEESVE

-155 FSFTEDTSDVEGPL
+155 FSYTEDTSDVEGTL
-169 PTVMEEVIPD
+169 PTEMEEVVSEEIVSPIEEPISIEMEEVISEEEPIMEEALPTKEEEVIPD
-179 DGSTPIEDLL
+179 DGSTPIED
-189 SIEGKEVVSE
+189 S
-199 DTAPTEME
+199 
-207 DTIPEETTPPEDPL
+207 L

-232 VIHSIEESFPMVAET
+232 VMHSIEESFPMVDET
-247 PSEEMAVVEEVSVEE
+247 PSEEMAVVEEVSEVE

-271 EKIDETPSSTVDEP
+271 EKIDETPSSIVDEP

-317 DTPSE
+317 VTPSE

-331 EVEEP
+331 EKIG
-336 LVEAKEEEEI
+336 ASI
-346 DAPMESSEKVS
+346 ESSEEVS
-357 EPLMETLEKIGPEVA
+357 EPLLETMEEIGPEVE

-378 TYESFDAEN
+378 IYEGFDAEKQ
-387 PILDSVDEAQEEP
+387 ILDSVDDAQEEP
-400 TALETEEIRE
+400 TDLETEEIRE

-468 IETDEGEIW
+468 IETDAGEIW

>member
-1 MKHNS
+1 M
-6 FGCGV
+6 
-11 LSIVSRS
+11 SRS

-90 DRDMVSADSSLY
+90 DRDMVSDDSSLS
-102 IVTQVDSVV
+102 IVTQLDSVV
-111 SDEMEESSIEVK
+111 SEEM
-123 NEIIE
+123 
-128 DKEESITE
+128 EESITE
-136 EVQETPVVEESVE
+136 EVLETPVVEESVE

-155 FSFTEDTSDVEGPL
+155 FSYTEDTSDVEGPL
-169 PTVMEEVIPD
+169 PTEMEEVVSEEIVSPIEEPISIEMEKVISEEEPIMEEALPTKEEEVIPD
-179 DGSTPIEDLL
+179 DGSTPI
-189 SIEGKEVVSE
+189 
-199 DTAPTEME
+199 
-207 DTIPEETTPPEDPL
+207 EDPL

-232 VIHSIEESFPMVAET
+232 VIHSIEESFPMVDET
-247 PSEEMAVVEEVSVEE
+247 PSEEMAVVEEVSEVE

-271 EKIDETPSSTVDEP
+271 EKIDETPSSIVNEP

-317 DTPSE
+317 VTPSE

-331 EVEEP
+331 EVVEP
-336 LVEAKEEEEI
+336 LVAAKEEEEI
-346 DAPMESSEKVS
+346 
-357 EPLMETLEKIGPEVA
+357 GPEVE

-378 TYESFDAEN
+378 TYESFDAEKQ
-387 PILDSVDEAQEEP
+387 ILDSVDEAQEEP

-410 MSKTAVIEEKSGEII
+410 VSKTAVIEEKSGEII

-509 ISISLSSN
+509 ISIALSSN

>member
-1 MKHNS
+1 M
-6 FGCGV
+6 
-11 LSIVSRS
+11 SRS

-68 PPNTIEKESPK
+68 PPNAIEKESPK

-90 DRDMVSADSSLY
+90 DRAVVSDDSSLS
-102 IVTQVDSVV
+102 IVTQLDSVV
-111 SDEMEESSIEVK
+111 SEEM
-123 NEIIE
+123 
-128 DKEESITE
+128 EESITE
-136 EVQETPVVEESVE
+136 EVLETPVVEESVE
-149 ISNSDT
+149 ISNPDT

-169 PTVMEEVIPD
+169 PTEMEEVVSEEIVSPIEEPISIEMEEVISEEEPTMEEALPTKEEEVIPD
-179 DGSTPIEDLL
+179 DGSTPI
-189 SIEGKEVVSE
+189 
-199 DTAPTEME
+199 
-207 DTIPEETTPPEDPL
+207 EDPL

-232 VIHSIEESFPMVAET
+232 VIHSIEESFPMVDET
-247 PSEEMAVVEEVSVEE
+247 PSEEMAVVEEVSEVE
-262 PMVEAPITQ
+262 PMVEAPINQ
-271 EKIDETPSSTVDEP
+271 EKIDETPSSIVDEP

-317 DTPSE
+317 VTPSE
-322 DVEVVLPEE
+322 DVEVVLP
-331 EVEEP
+331 
-336 LVEAKEEEEI
+336 EEEEI

-357 EPLMETLEKIGPEVA
+357 EPLLETMEEIGPEVA

-378 TYESFDAEN
+378 TYESFDEEN

-410 MSKTAVIEEKSGEII
+410 VSKTAVIEEKSGEII

>member
-1 MKHNS
+1 M
-6 FGCGV
+6 
-11 LSIVSRS
+11 SRS

-68 PPNTIEKESPK
+68 PPNAIEKESPK

-90 DRDMVSADSSLY
+90 DRAVVSDDSSLS
-102 IVTQVDSVV
+102 IVTQLDSVV
-111 SDEMEESSIEVK
+111 SEEM
-123 NEIIE
+123 
-128 DKEESITE
+128 EESITE
-136 EVQETPVVEESVE
+136 EVLETPVVEESVE

-155 FSFTEDTSDVEGPL
+155 FSYTEDTSDVEGTL
-169 PTVMEEVIPD
+169 PTEMEEVVSEEIVSPIEEPISIEMEEVISEEEPTMEEALPTKEEEVIPD
-179 DGSTPIEDLL
+179 DGSTPI
-189 SIEGKEVVSE
+189 
-199 DTAPTEME
+199 
-207 DTIPEETTPPEDPL
+207 EDPL

-232 VIHSIEESFPMVAET
+232 VIHSIEESFPMVDET
-247 PSEEMAVVEEVSVEE
+247 SSEEMAVVEEVSEVE
-262 PMVEAPITQ
+262 PMVEVSISQ
-271 EKIDETPSSTVDEP
+271 EKIDETPSSIVDEP

-317 DTPSE
+317 VTPSE

-331 EVEEP
+331 EVVEP
-336 LVEAKEEEEI
+336 LVAAKEEEEI
-346 DAPMESSEKVS
+346 
-357 EPLMETLEKIGPEVA
+357 GPEVE

-378 TYESFDAEN
+378 TYESFDAEKQ
-387 PILDSVDEAQEEP
+387 ILDSVDDAQEEP
-400 TALETEEIRE
+400 TALETEEIRAV
-410 MSKTAVIEEKSGEII
+410 SKTAVIEEKSGEII
-425 PGSDIRVEEDRVVLL
+425 LGSDIRVEEDRVVLL

-509 ISISLSSN
+509 VSISLSSN

>member
-90 DRDMVSADSSLY
+90 DRAVVSDDSSLS
-102 IVTQVDSVV
+102 IVTQLDSVV
-111 SDEMEESSIEVK
+111 SEEM
-123 NEIIE
+123 
-128 DKEESITE
+128 EESITE
-136 EVQETPVVEESVE
+136 EVLETPVVEESVE

-155 FSFTEDTSDVEGPL
+155 FSYTEDTSDVEGPL

-232 VIHSIEESFPMVAET
+232 VIHSIEESFPMIDET
-247 PSEEMAVVEEVSVEE
+247 PSEEMAVVEEVSEVE
-262 PMVEAPITQ
+262 PMVEAPINQ
-271 EKIDETPSSTVDEP
+271 EKIDETPSSIVDEP

-317 DTPSE
+317 VTPSE
-322 DVEVVLPEE
+322 DVEVVLP
-331 EVEEP
+331 
-336 LVEAKEEEEI
+336 EEEEI

-357 EPLMETLEKIGPEVA
+357 EHLLETMEEIGPEVE

-378 TYESFDAEN
+378 TYESFDAEKQ
-387 PILDSVDEAQEEP
+387 ILDSIDDAQEEP
-400 TALETEEIRE
+400 TDLDTEEIRE

>member
-68 PPNTIEKESPK
+68 PPNAIEKESPK

-90 DRDMVSADSSLY
+90 DRAVVSDDSSLS
-102 IVTQVDSVV
+102 IVTQLDSVV
-111 SDEMEESSIEVK
+111 REEKEESSIEEK

-128 DKEESITE
+128 DREKSITE

-155 FSFTEDTSDVEGPL
+155 FSYTEDTSDVEGPL
-169 PTVMEEVIPD
+169 PTEMEEVVSEEIVSPIEEPISIEMEEVISEEEPTMEEALPTKEEEVIPD
-179 DGSTPIEDLL
+179 DGSTPI
-189 SIEGKEVVSE
+189 
-199 DTAPTEME
+199 
-207 DTIPEETTPPEDPL
+207 EDPL

-232 VIHSIEESFPMVAET
+232 VIHSIEESFPMIDET
-247 PSEEMAVVEEVSVEE
+247 PSEEMAVVEEVSEEE
-262 PMVEAPITQ
+262 PIVEAPITQ
-271 EKIDETPSSTVDEP
+271 EKIDETPSSIVDEP

-317 DTPSE
+317 VTPSE

-331 EVEEP
+331 EVVEP
-336 LVEAKEEEEI
+336 LVAAKEEEEI
-346 DAPMESSEKVS
+346 
-357 EPLMETLEKIGPEVA
+357 GPEVE

-378 TYESFDAEN
+378 TYESFDAVKQ
-387 PILDSVDEAQEEP
+387 ILDSVDEAQEEP
-400 TALETEEIRE
+400 TDLETEEIRE
-410 MSKTAVIEEKSGEII
+410 VSKTAVIEEKSGEII

>member
-68 PPNTIEKESPK
+68 PPNAIEKESPK

-90 DRDMVSADSSLY
+90 DRAVVSDDSSLS
-102 IVTQVDSVV
+102 IVTQLDSVV
-111 SDEMEESSIEVK
+111 SEEM
-123 NEIIE
+123 
-128 DKEESITE
+128 EESITE
-136 EVQETPVVEESVE
+136 EVLETPVVEESVE

-155 FSFTEDTSDVEGPL
+155 FSYTEDTSDVEGPL
-169 PTVMEEVIPD
+169 PTEMEEVVSEEIVSPIEEPISIEMEKVISEEEPIMEEALPTNEEEVIPD
-179 DGSTPIEDLL
+179 DGSTPIED
-189 SIEGKEVVSE
+189 
-199 DTAPTEME
+199 
-207 DTIPEETTPPEDPL
+207 PL

-226 ETIPDE
+226 ETIPDD
-232 VIHSIEESFPMVAET
+232 VIHSIEESFPMVDET
-247 PSEEMAVVEEVSVEE
+247 PSEEMAVVEEVSEVE
-262 PMVEAPITQ
+262 PLVEAPITQ
-271 EKIDETPSSTVDEP
+271 EKIDETPSTIVDEP

-317 DTPSE
+317 VTPSE

-331 EVEEP
+331 EVVEP
-336 LVEAKEEEEI
+336 LVAAKEEEEI
-346 DAPMESSEKVS
+346 
-357 EPLMETLEKIGPEVA
+357 GPEVE

-378 TYESFDAEN
+378 TYESFDAEKQ
-387 PILDSVDEAQEEP
+387 ILDSVDDAQEEP

-410 MSKTAVIEEKSGEII
+410 VSKTAVIEEKSGEII

-440 STPGKAVISPV
+440 STPGKAVKSPV

>member
-1 MKHNS
+1 M
-6 FGCGV
+6 
-11 LSIVSRS
+11 SRS

-68 PPNTIEKESPK
+68 PPNAIEKESPK

-90 DRDMVSADSSLY
+90 DRAVVSDDSSLS
-102 IVTQVDSVV
+102 IVTQLDSVV
-111 SDEMEESSIEVK
+111 SEEM
-123 NEIIE
+123 
-128 DKEESITE
+128 EESITE
-136 EVQETPVVEESVE
+136 EVLETPVVEESVE

-155 FSFTEDTSDVEGPL
+155 FSYTEDTSDVEGTL
-169 PTVMEEVIPD
+169 PTEMEEVVSEEIVSPIEEPISIEMEEVISEEEPTMEEALPTKEEEVIPD
-179 DGSTPIEDLL
+179 DGSTPIED
-189 SIEGKEVVSE
+189 S
-199 DTAPTEME
+199 
-207 DTIPEETTPPEDPL
+207 L

-247 PSEEMAVVEEVSVEE
+247 PSEEMSVVEEVSEVE

-271 EKIDETPSSTVDEP
+271 EKIDETPSSIVDEP

-317 DTPSE
+317 VTPSE

-331 EVEEP
+331 EVVEP
-336 LVEAKEEEEI
+336 LVAAKEEEEI
-346 DAPMESSEKVS
+346 
-357 EPLMETLEKIGPEVA
+357 GPEVE

-378 TYESFDAEN
+378 TYESFDAEKQ
-387 PILDSVDEAQEEP
+387 ILDSVDDAQEEP
-400 TALETEEIRE
+400 TDLETEEIRE
-410 MSKTAVIEEKSGEII
+410 VSKTAVIEEKSGEII

>member
-68 PPNTIEKESPK
+68 PPNAIEKESPK

-90 DRDMVSADSSLY
+90 DRDMVSDDSSLS
-102 IVTQVDSVV
+102 IVTQLDSVV
-111 SDEMEESSIEVK
+111 SEEM
-123 NEIIE
+123 
-128 DKEESITE
+128 EESITE
-136 EVQETPVVEESVE
+136 EVLETPVVEESVE

-155 FSFTEDTSDVEGPL
+155 FSYTEDTSDVEGPL
-169 PTVMEEVIPD
+169 PTEMEEVVSEEIVSPIEEPISIEMEEVISEEEPIMEEALPTKEEEVIPD
-179 DGSTPIEDLL
+179 DGSTPI
-189 SIEGKEVVSE
+189 
-199 DTAPTEME
+199 
-207 DTIPEETTPPEDPL
+207 EDPL

-232 VIHSIEESFPMVAET
+232 VIHSIEESFPMVDET
-247 PSEEMAVVEEVSVEE
+247 PSEEMAVVEEVSEVE

-271 EKIDETPSSTVDEP
+271 EKIDETPSSIVDEP

-317 DTPSE
+317 DTSSE

-331 EVEEP
+331 E
-336 LVEAKEEEEI
+336 EI
-346 DAPMESSEKVS
+346 GASIESSEEVS
-357 EPLMETLEKIGPEVA
+357 EPLLETMEEIGPEV
-372 EIMPDS
+372 EDIMPDS
-378 TYESFDAEN
+378 TYESFDEEN

-400 TALETEEIRE
+400 TDLDTEEIRE

>member
-1 MKHNS
+1 M
-6 FGCGV
+6 
-11 LSIVSRS
+11 SRS

-68 PPNTIEKESPK
+68 PPNAIEKESPK

-90 DRDMVSADSSLY
+90 DRAVVSDDSSLS
-102 IVTQVDSVV
+102 IVTQLDSVV
-111 SDEMEESSIEVK
+111 SEEM
-123 NEIIE
+123 
-128 DKEESITE
+128 EESITE
-136 EVQETPVVEESVE
+136 EVLETPVVEESVE

-155 FSFTEDTSDVEGPL
+155 FSYTEDTSDVEGTL
-169 PTVMEEVIPD
+169 PTEMEEVVSEEIVSPIEEPISIEMEEVISEEEPTMEEALPTKEEEVVPD
-179 DGSTPIEDLL
+179 DGSTPI
-189 SIEGKEVVSE
+189 
-199 DTAPTEME
+199 
-207 DTIPEETTPPEDPL
+207 EDPL

-232 VIHSIEESFPMVAET
+232 VIHSIEESFPMVDET
-247 PSEEMAVVEEVSVEE
+247 PSEEMAVVEEVSEVE

-271 EKIDETPSSTVDEP
+271 EKIDETPSSIVDEP

-317 DTPSE
+317 VTPSE

-331 EVEEP
+331 EVVEP
-336 LVEAKEEEEI
+336 LVAAKEEEEI
-346 DAPMESSEKVS
+346 
-357 EPLMETLEKIGPEVA
+357 GPEVE

-378 TYESFDAEN
+378 TYESFDAEKQ
-387 PILDSVDEAQEEP
+387 ILDSVDEAQEEP

-410 MSKTAVIEEKSGEII
+410 MPKTAVIEEMSGEII

>member
-68 PPNTIEKESPK
+68 PPNAIEKESPK

-90 DRDMVSADSSLY
+90 DRAVVSDDSSLS
-102 IVTQVDSVV
+102 IVTQLDSVV
-111 SDEMEESSIEVK
+111 SEEM
-123 NEIIE
+123 
-128 DKEESITE
+128 EESITE
-136 EVQETPVVEESVE
+136 EVLETPVVEESVE

-155 FSFTEDTSDVEGPL
+155 FSYTEDTSDVEGPL
-169 PTVMEEVIPD
+169 PTEMEEVVSEEIVSPIEEPISIEMEEVISEEEPTMEEALPTKEEEVIPD
-179 DGSTPIEDLL
+179 DGSTPI
-189 SIEGKEVVSE
+189 
-199 DTAPTEME
+199 
-207 DTIPEETTPPEDPL
+207 EDPL

-232 VIHSIEESFPMVAET
+232 VIHSIEESFPMIDET
-247 PSEEMAVVEEVSVEE
+247 PSEEMAVVEEVSEVE
-262 PMVEAPITQ
+262 PMVEAPINQ
-271 EKIDETPSSTVDEP
+271 EKIDETPSSIVDEP

-317 DTPSE
+317 VTPSE

-331 EVEEP
+331 EVVEP
-336 LVEAKEEEEI
+336 LVAAKEEEEI
-346 DAPMESSEKVS
+346 
-357 EPLMETLEKIGPEVA
+357 GPEVE

-387 PILDSVDEAQEEP
+387 PILDSVDDAQEEP
-400 TALETEEIRE
+400 TDLDTEEIRE
-410 MSKTAVIEEKSGEII
+410 VSKTAVIEEKSGEII

-440 STPGKAVISPV
+440 STPGKAVKSPI